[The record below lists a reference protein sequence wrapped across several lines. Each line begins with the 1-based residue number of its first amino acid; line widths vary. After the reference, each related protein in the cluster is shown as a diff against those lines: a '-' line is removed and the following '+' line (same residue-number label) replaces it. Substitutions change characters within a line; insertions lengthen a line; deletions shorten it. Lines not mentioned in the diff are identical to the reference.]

1 MLALRSKYVYI
12 LYSICVYS
20 VMLYGSETWP
30 VKEESLVRLER
41 NSAMLGLRIRLFQRN
56 VGLG

>member
-1 MLALRSKYVYI
+1 MYI